1 MLVLMS
7 LYVKIKE
14 QYFVNITMA
23 TECMHGVLQLH
34 KLDKPCACLSMMLDA
49 IGIAEVSTHCIR
61 TNSVIINTL
70 LFIWAW
76 VVAAAAG

>member
-23 TECMHGVLQLH
+23 TECMHGVLQSH
-34 KLDKPCACLSMMLDA
+34 KWDKPCACLSMMLDA
-49 IGIAEVSTHCIR
+49 IGIAEVLTHCIR

-70 LFIWAW
+70 LFIWGW
-76 VVAAAAG
+76 VVVAAG